1 MSRPAKATS
10 GRKELPM
17 RSAARAWRDTPK
29 LVRFL
34 LCHAAV
40 GFGLAAVFVAGFVLA
55 DPHGAGGVLLGAA
68 GHWWPALVLWFFVG
82 LTFGSVQIGAA
93 TMLLGE
99 RKDPPRRGGGT
110 RLIALVPVPIPVR
123 ARRR

>member
-1 MSRPAKATS
+1 
-10 GRKELPM
+10 M
-17 RSAARAWRDTPK
+17 RSAARTWRDAPK

-40 GFGLAAVFVAGFVLA
+40 GFGLAALFVGGFLLA

-68 GHWWPALVLWFFVG
+68 DHWWPALVLWFFVG

-93 TMLLGE
+93 TMLLGH
-99 RKDPPRRGGGT
+99 DDGPGPRRGRMT
-110 RLIALVPVPIPVR
+110 PVRLARVPIPAR
-123 ARRR
+123 PRRRV

>member
-1 MSRPAKATS
+1 
-10 GRKELPM
+10 M
-17 RSAARAWRDTPK
+17 RNASRAWRNTPK

-40 GFGLAAVFVAGFVLA
+40 GFGLAAVFVGGFLLA

-68 GHWWPALVLWFFVG
+68 GHWWPAVVLWFFVG

-99 RKDPPRRGGGT
+99 PKDRPRRGGGT
-110 RLIALVPVPIPVR
+110 RVTGLVPLPIPVR